1 LTDRIR
7 LARDTTV
14 EDCQALLGIEPLLVD
29 VDAPLLD
36 VVRSAARQPAT
47 RLIGVVDGG
56 RIVGVVP
63 VTRVAESVVA
73 RVAPEALLID
83 VEDDDSAVSFSRS
96 FEDRTAREIMLPP
109 AVATPRETL
118 GQAFRVMHERR
129 LGGLYVVD
137 EAGRPTG
144 YLDLLELAVVYADAL
159 TGHAERGSS
168 DAGAGGAG
176 GAATGPTA

>member
-1 LTDRIR
+1 LTGRIR

-36 VVRSAARQPAT
+36 VVRSASRQPAT

-83 VEDDDSAVSFSRS
+83 VADNESAVTFSRS
-96 FEDRTAREIMLPP
+96 FEDRTAGEIMLPP

-137 EAGRPTG
+137 EEGRPIG
-144 YLDLLELAVVYADAL
+144 YLDLLELAVVYATAL
-159 TGHAERGSS
+159 TK
-168 DAGAGGAG
+168 GADGATGDPGAG
-176 GAATGPTA
+176 GAASDPTA

>member
-1 LTDRIR
+1 LTGRIR

-83 VEDDDSAVSFSRS
+83 VADDASAVSFSRS
-96 FEDRTAREIMLPP
+96 FEDRTAREIMLAP
-109 AVATPRETL
+109 AVTTRRETL

-159 TGHAERGSS
+159 TKGAERAPGEP
-168 DAGAGGAG
+168 GAG
-176 GAATGPTA
+176 GAASGPTA

>member
-1 LTDRIR
+1 LTGRIR

-47 RLIGVVDGG
+47 RLIGVVDHG

-83 VEDDDSAVSFSRS
+83 VADNESAVSFSRS
-96 FEDRTAREIMLPP
+96 FEDRTAGEIMLPP

-137 EAGRPTG
+137 DEGRPIG
-144 YLDLLELAVVYADAL
+144 YLDLLELAVVYATAL
-159 TGHAERGSS
+159 TKMADRATGEP
-168 DAGAGGAG
+168 GAG
-176 GAATGPTA
+176 GAASDPMA